1 VTEFSRSEKK
11 DTILE
16 IKNLR
21 VEFNTYRGKVKAL
34 NGVNLNLYKEEVL
47 SLVGESGCGKSV
59 TALTI
64 IDLLPENATVLGGQI
79 LLTKEDLLKKSND
92 EIRTIRAKRIATV
105 FQDPMTFLNPVL
117 TIETQLEETFTLDKE
132 GLKQAAKLRR
142 TKIGREREGLSKRIM
157 GFRRTKKAKK
167 KEDITYLEYLSLEE
181 QSSSKSNEARVS
193 RGEIKETVRALCT
206 DVLKLVKLAD
216 PERILSQYPFELS
229 GGMRQRAMIAM
240 ALARRPA
247 FFIADEITTALD
259 VTVQA
264 QILHLLRELKD
275 KIGSTTLMI
284 THDLAVA
291 AEIADRIAVMYGG
304 HVVEAAET
312 REIFRS
318 PLHPYTKLLMRA
330 IPNVTRL
337 VESLETIPG
346 TVPDMI
352 DPPPG
357 CPFHPRC
364 PNGMVKCV
372 EKFPGTT
379 HFDGGHEVA
388 CYLYGD

>member
-1 VTEFSRSEKK
+1 MTKFSEPKER
-11 DTILE
+11 DVILE
-16 IKNLR
+16 VKDLR
-21 VEFNTYRGKVKAL
+21 LEFHTYRGNVKAL
-34 NGVNLNLYKEEVL
+34 NGVNLKLYKKEVL
-47 SLVGESGCGKSV
+47 GLVGESGCGKSV

-64 IDLLPENATVLGGQI
+64 IDLLPENAEILGGQI
-79 LLTKEDLLKKSND
+79 LLTGENLLKKSKD
-92 EIRTIRAKRIATV
+92 EIRTIRAKRVATV

-117 TIETQLEETFTLDKE
+117 TVETQLQETFTLDKE
-132 GLKQAAKLRR
+132 GLKQAVEFQS
-142 TKIGREREGLSKRIM
+142 TKGKN
-157 GFRRTKKAKK
+157 
-167 KEDITYLEYLSLEE
+167 ITYLDFLSLEE
-181 QSSSKSNEARVS
+181 QSSRKSDDKKVS
-193 RGEIKETVRALCT
+193 RGEIKRIVKALCI
-206 DVLKLVKLAD
+206 DVLRLVKLAD

-304 HVVEAAET
+304 HVVEATET

-318 PLHPYTKLLMRA
+318 PLHPYTILLMRA

-364 PNGMVKCV
+364 PYGMVKCV

>member
-1 VTEFSRSEKK
+1 MTKFRGAKVKEK
-11 DTILE
+11 DLLLE
-16 IKNLR
+16 IKDLR
-21 VEFNTYRGKVKAL
+21 LDFHTYRGRVKAL
-34 NGVNLNLYKEEVL
+34 NSVNLKLYKGEIL

-64 IDLLPENATVLGGQI
+64 INLLPENAKILGGQI
-79 LLTKEDLLKKSND
+79 LFNRENLLQKSKEKMRVIRSK
-92 EIRTIRAKRIATV
+92 EIASV

-117 TIETQLEETFTLDKE
+117 TIGTQLEETFKLDAKA
-132 GLKQAAKLRR
+132 LKQAVTAQK
-142 TKIGREREGLSKRIM
+142 TKG
-157 GFRRTKKAKK
+157 KK
-167 KEDITYLEYLSLEE
+167 KKMTYLDFLSLKER
-181 QSSSKSNEARVS
+181 SSDKSDGVKVS
-193 RGEIKETVRALCT
+193 RGEVKRIVKTLCI
-206 DVLKLVKLAD
+206 DVLRIVKLAD
-216 PERILSQYPFELS
+216 PERILRQYPFELS

-264 QILHLLRELKD
+264 QILHLLRELKS

-304 HVVEAAET
+304 HVVEATQT
-312 REIFRS
+312 REIFRK
-318 PLHPYTKLLMRA
+318 PLHPYTLLLMRA
-330 IPNVTRL
+330 IPSVAKL

-346 TVPDMI
+346 SVPDMI
-352 DPPPG
+352 NPPSG

-364 PNGMVKCV
+364 PYGMVRCV
-372 EKFPGTT
+372 ERFPEVM
-379 HFDGGHEVA
+379 HFGENHEVA